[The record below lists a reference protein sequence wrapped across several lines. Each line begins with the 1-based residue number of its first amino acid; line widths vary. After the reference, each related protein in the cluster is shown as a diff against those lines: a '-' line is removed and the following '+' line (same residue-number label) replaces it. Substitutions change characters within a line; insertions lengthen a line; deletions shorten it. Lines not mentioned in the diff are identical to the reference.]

1 MSAVALDTSRS
12 VAEPSAIGR
21 RIAAAAVVL
30 YAVVTLIPL
39 VWIFLTGFKTPPDSI
54 AYPPKVVFDP
64 SLVTEGL
71 IEDRWRRATEPATLE
86 VSRRIYSRA
95 AMKALAGLRAP
106 VDAFFDKV
114 LVNAP
119 EEHLRR
125 NRLLLLSRFK
135 EALSAVADFS
145 RIEG

>member
-64 SLVTEGL
+64 SLEGYVNVFTTRTRQTPDYL
-71 IEDRWRRATEPATLE
+71 QSLPPVRHE
-86 VSRRIYSRA
+86 VPLGFLGSGGINGNRHACGGRVV
-95 AMKALAGLRAP
+95 RAP
-106 VDAFFDKV
+106 DRAIYQCIV
-114 LVNAP
+114 LG
-119 EEHLRR
+119 
-125 NRLLLLSRFK
+125 RLLVLGLW
-135 EALSAVADFS
+135 
-145 RIEG
+145 